1 MSQENIDVVRAV
13 FEAGIV
19 ATPMR
24 PSGMSATTSSCT
36 SSAASQK
43 SWERSGKGRDG
54 LLRFWRDWLGTI
66 GGQLALESTLER
78 AIESW

>member
-13 FEAGIV
+13 FEAWN
-19 ATPMR
+19 R
-24 PSGMSATTSSCT
+24 RDFD
-36 SSAASQK
+36 AAVRHVRDDVELHFIGGFAEVMGTE
-43 SWERSGKGRDG
+43 WKGRDG

-66 GGQLALESTLER
+66 GGHLALESTLG